1 MQKFFFWILPI
12 TPKQIS
18 LKCVRL
24 TTYTRMHLLHTHM
37 IVHVIC
43 CTMAV
48 AQVAGRSFDTRGP
61 RFQSNQMQN
70 WIHVYAV
77 NYSRSV
83 TFDGRFSR
91 YQASLLDCR
100 FIISIF
106 YNSILLLLNLTC
118 SIVRLSL
125 SLESKNLLIILFLGP
140 WFMPSLLCS
149 RQMWLFPHS
158 KVGHRMNTADGD
170 CCWCVIQCIVLLK

>member
-1 MQKFFFWILPI
+1 
-12 TPKQIS
+12 
-18 LKCVRL
+18 
-24 TTYTRMHLLHTHM
+24 M

-125 SLESKNLLIILFLGP
+125 SLESKNLLPRTLIYAFA
-140 WFMPSLLCS
+140 FMLKTDVVISTFKSWPPHEHSGRGLLLMRHTVHCFVKVNVKP
-149 RQMWLFPHS
+149 REHS
-158 KVGHRMNTADGD
+158 P
-170 CCWCVIQCIVLLK
+170 